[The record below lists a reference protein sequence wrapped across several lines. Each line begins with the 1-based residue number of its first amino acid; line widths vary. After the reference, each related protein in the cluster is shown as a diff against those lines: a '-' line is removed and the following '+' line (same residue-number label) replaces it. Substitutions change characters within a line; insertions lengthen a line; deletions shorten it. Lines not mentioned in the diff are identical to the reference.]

1 MGFHNFL
8 KLSTDYSEMKTHRL
22 LIVVHSRELS
32 WYYVAGTVQLHS
44 LIFIHALYCIA
55 QLKVL
60 LEKSYQNRNI
70 L

>member
-22 LIVVHSRELS
+22 NCGPFKGTKL
-32 WYYVAGTVQLHS
+32 YYVAGTVQLYN

-60 LEKSYQNRNI
+60 LEKSYQYRII